1 MLYSLE
7 RVVLQNGVLPVSDL
21 GMELLDFALVSIH
34 SSFRLPRN
42 IMTKRVLSALSH
54 PKVKIFAH
62 PTGRIIGKR
71 EGIELNWETIFDYCL
86 KNNKFLEINADPM
99 RLDLPDFLV
108 KEAVKFG
115 IKLDLG
121 TDAHHI
127 DLMDNM
133 QYGVSVAIRG
143 WATKKD
149 IINCLSLT
157 EFIKVLL

>member
-1 MLYSLE
+1 M
-7 RVVLQNGVLPVSDL
+7 
-21 GMELLDFALVSIH
+21 
-34 SSFRLPRN
+34 
-42 IMTKRVLSALSH
+42 
-54 PKVKIFAH
+54 
-62 PTGRIIGKR
+62 
-71 EGIELNWETIFDYCL
+71 
-86 KNNKFLEINADPM
+86 
-99 RLDLPDFLV
+99 PDFLV